1 MQSISIL
8 EDKKRE
14 ALKQYTKEKAKQST
28 GFVKFCYVLTILLRI
43 LAIVLGIANIV
54 YVAVTQI
61 YVYLCFLIMTFF
73 IPFVMS
79 YMPAAVYLV
88 KLSNEY
94 RFRTR
99 EAITF
104 TDKGFLYS
112 YGDNRAGFQNQTF
125 AVHIDYDKV
134 KKLDFEPKTKELT
147 ISGDFPIDIYEE
159 SVLKEVDKVG
169 ATSFFDTFEIDIYN
183 LLLENCHLEGK

>member
-8 EDKKRE
+8 ENKRKE
-14 ALKQYTKEKAKQST
+14 ALKCYTKEAVKNST
-28 GFVKFCYVLTILLRI
+28 GLVKFCYILTILFRAFAI
-43 LAIVLGIANIV
+43 LLGSSNIL
-54 YVAVTQI
+54 YVVITKSYI
-61 YVYLCFLIMTFF
+61 DLLSLIMTFF
-73 IPFVMS
+73 IPFAMS

-147 ISGDFPIDIYEE
+147 ITGDFPIDIYEE